1 MRALKLTVIAAS
13 LSLGTAASAQGG
25 AMWVDPLGRMMSMQ
39 FGTDGPVP
47 TVRSRAPAEMA
58 GLFKRLCLDT
68 GGDQAGLSA
77 AAAAAGLKAEPYTVP
92 FGKKVSPVVLNLW
105 NGDGVILSESAG
117 FFAARVAQCN
127 ASFYLPE
134 PSSREDVTAALAGAI
149 GSPPSNAAKAVDK
162 KGKPKKY
169 FSPEW
174 TIDGPAG
181 PRIVTLFVG
190 LGDERYPG
198 HRVQMSVRA
207 AKKAAR

>member
-1 MRALKLTVIAAS
+1 MRALKLTAMAAA

-47 TVRSRAPAEMA
+47 TLRSRSPADMA

-68 GGDQAGLSA
+68 GRDPATFSA
-77 AAAAAGLKAEPYTVP
+77 AAAGAGLRAEPYTIP
-92 FGKKVSPVVLNLW
+92 FGKKTAPVVLNLW
-105 NGDGVILSESAG
+105 NGDGLVLSESAG

-134 PSSREDVTAALAGAI
+134 PSSREDVTAAMAAAI
-149 GSPPSNAAKAVDK
+149 GSAPSNAAKAVDK

-198 HRVQMSVRA
+198 HRVQMSVRDS
-207 AKKAAR
+207 KKAAR